1 MRRRILLH
9 SLLIVAIV
17 GAVLGNAPF
26 EPPPSNEARSTQPDS
41 SLKDLLRDPLQPINT
56 ASAANVKAIRANIT
70 SPGAAGPQVDQPA
83 ALVPSDQ
90 SRVTSAYVKDV
101 DLGNGRHQAV
111 ISSEPINYRAP
122 DGSWQPIDPRF
133 EAVDGGFV
141 NSRNSFEIDASN
153 RRAIVRLSTGAYG
166 IGWEP
171 QSLALTDNSLETQV
185 LATALAIDQAPTGTL
200 SADARTIT
208 YAHGW
213 TSPDLSE
220 TITSGPGSVEHSVTV
235 AHSPLSPAGR
245 GAGGVGQVALRAMLH
260 LLPGVQLYAN
270 GQPQANDF
278 TTTGSIEVRDM
289 QGSVVEL
296 PPARV
301 FERDD
306 PNVSVSAQY
315 HVQLQS
321 AGEWQVSI
329 ETPGAWWADPA
340 RHYPVVIDPII
351 QIVRWTAIGQATY
364 APCNYIFPIQ
374 GARPLAADQVGIGSV
389 YACGAQRVLVR
400 FDNVNPISPTL
411 PAGSVIQK
419 AELLAAA
426 TGGFF
431 PVFSGTTLPATAE
444 VRAYRVTSGWNAGDV
459 PWGSYTTDANP
470 IPPENSGVNDASAA
484 LFVVLPPPQNS
495 SHLYTLARWT
505 LQNGSTGM
513 VSDWLDGLNNNGV
526 ELRLSPTEEDLACA
540 GLILLSQCRYYVT
553 IPKTAAWSTN
563 DKEFGYQGV
572 VERGG
577 FMLVITYQGP
587 TLQDGVPQSYTN
599 PSKPPS
605 PEGDDYYRTQHTY
618 ALPTDN
624 GSRWTA
630 IGVKGL
636 RQTVVGTT
644 TLMLAEGNVPVGS
657 GCTGNGVFCTATN
670 STGDYTNQSNFVVI
684 KGDTTGRDAR
694 VYTSQPPDPAMPQY
708 LVEMARST
716 PLPELPGDNFDG
728 NVISGTGVLT
738 VDVALSSTHVITAFD
753 LHLYDNTRVG
763 VKVISH
769 VGNFASTVVAH
780 AFKPSSVTAG
790 FPLTK
795 DAQHTI
801 VKSGTTQRLTLNNG
815 DGGWWGLLLEYPGN
829 VTVKTCDGQCF
840 EPAVI
845 SVTVVI
851 RGCPLNAI
859 PTEDGCEFM
868 VKPHVTGAITDT
880 PFINVGNYRIY
891 SEGGFQTPC
900 PDGSGLNCTNK
911 SLGGKKYTPFIT
923 WLGTTDRMVAIAQ
936 GAVHYQLPQTL
947 QGTFGAA
954 NGSIVLLTLDP
965 PQGITQTL
973 ELWTGDFNG
982 FDASWMNYLVK
993 ANPDTCSNDCA
1004 DQLPLYD
1011 GDAKNVSLR
1020 INMPQTASVTEHV
1033 EGAATFDRGLETYA
1047 GFVVTP
1053 TFTVQ
1058 WWAYAEGYQGHDG
1071 YLPPSDPNL
1080 IGPSHISPI
1089 GYSGLPLQADMASLT
1104 VQFDPAQWTTMDYD
1118 PYYGKF
1124 TNLRNLGKIAQDAKL
1139 GGAWLPIQSLILG
1152 PGKGVN
1158 GNVCKSLT
1166 GFCLDLRALDDTF
1179 AQPDANWKMPDVNV
1193 SNYAKTVMVSQAG
1206 RLTVWSADHP
1216 SIVNTQ
1222 LISQSFS
1229 FNGMD
1234 GTVHVDYDV
1243 CPIGATK
1250 DKTLVVKGSAKMA
1263 LPGMGD
1269 PTDPTMVVSGT
1280 FTLCETKLRQV
1291 GMYFHAEPGL
1301 PIGNTGMFV
1310 SGVGG
1315 TITIDPDY
1323 TEVKVT
1329 IDFAYGAGD
1338 PKILDASATVTIDT
1352 RGLFDLQAEGRVLAV
1367 VDFEGHL
1374 WVAWNPLD
1382 TGIDVSVYFP
1392 KKKDDKGNDAW
1403 WIFGRARFHL
1413 WQGQGWQHK
1422 YSWLPDNSDMHFAG
1436 SIEAKIDVKQG
1447 QIGKFWFIDLPP
1459 FRITFGI
1466 TVEFGEFCK
1475 NSNCTQY
1482 EGGIKGKLTV
1492 LSFDVGLYVGF
1503 ETGVSFILGSDG
1515 HVLIDQYGGSQRRPD
1530 RTGAALDMPL
1540 INGQPVAFDRAVVS
1554 NPSAAV
1560 ITQPITITTNTGSFL
1575 AALSWARNAPLLSLV
1590 RPDSIEISPTNAI
1603 TYGVQYSL
1611 TANSLMYGVS
1621 NPMPGIWTAKISNAT
1636 STDDYHFVFFA
1647 NKKAPT
1653 TNLLTPTPGTI
1664 VSATI
1669 DSTQPITYRVQWTPI
1684 VTPDLKLTLFYS
1696 STNAGALTSTQEY
1709 GGVIG
1714 RDIPASQGYY
1724 DWDLSYLG
1732 QGRYYVYGY
1741 LATGRDVRPTIT
1753 GTNQIPGFVQLNA
1766 PGTLVYLDSIA
1777 PPQPNNLTITPLD
1790 NAALACW
1797 DSNPAHDVSGY
1808 LIDYPWPDING
1819 IYQPHEWRVIATAE
1833 YTPTAAP
1840 PRQCERINGLN
1851 NGGVLQ
1857 MQVASYD
1864 ATGNLSSPQFHEAFL
1879 PGGTATY
1886 ASPATNLTGTVLPGY
1901 TVVVTWTGVAGSTSL
1916 YKLYYSRDLPA
1927 GPGQPD
1933 HSAGEGPSPLDMGM
1947 LTSATLHGLT
1957 PGAWYDFMVQSYETD
1972 GRLGPRSDHL
1982 RLLLTN
1988 HVDANG
1994 DGLPDDWQNA
2004 YNASDPNADPDRDGL
2019 TNRQEYQRGTNPQS
2033 RDTDGDGF
2041 SDGEEVAAGTDPLN
2055 GQSVP
2060 AGINLPTP
2068 RLYRTPDFLYYD
2080 AYVNGSNPNS
2090 QLIDVGNIGGGVMT
2104 PTVSASAAWIKPQ
2117 AINGDVRV
2125 DIDKTGLAAG
2135 QYTGVVTITA
2145 VPSNTQDSP
2154 QTVAIGLWLSAGAP
2168 PVGYYKAYL
2177 PLIVR
2182 QH

>member
-1 MRRRILLH
+1 MRTLPRLV
-9 SLLIVAIV
+9 SFALIVAIV
-17 GAVLGNAPF
+17 VTSLGSAPLRRAWPD
-26 EPPPSNEARSTQPDS
+26 EVKPPQAPS
-41 SLKDLLRDPLQPINT
+41 SLQDLLRDPLRPID
-56 ASAANVKAIRANIT
+56 AATPAQTNAIRANVT
-70 SPGAAGPQVDQPA
+70 TPGAAALQPDRSTNPDRSTRSS
-83 ALVPSDQ
+83 L
-90 SRVTSAYVKDV
+90 TSAYVKDV

-111 ISSEPINYRAP
+111 ISSEPINYRAA

-133 EAVDGGFV
+133 AAAEGGFV
-141 NSRNSFEIDASN
+141 NARNSFEIAASN
-153 RRAIVRLSTGAYG
+153 RRAIVRVSTGAYG

-171 QSLALTDNSLETQV
+171 QSLVLADNTQEPQV
-185 LATALAIDQAPTGTL
+185 LATTLTIDQALTGTL
-200 SADARTIT
+200 SNDARTIT
-208 YAHGW
+208 YTHGW
-213 TSPDLSE
+213 TSADLIE
-220 TITSGPGSVEHSVTV
+220 TITSGPGSVEHNVIV
-235 AHSPLSPAGR
+235 ARPPSSPSPLRER
-245 GAGGVGQVALRAMLH
+245 GELSLRAMLH
-260 LLPGVQLYAN
+260 LLPGLQIYAD
-270 GQPQANDF
+270 GQPQTNDF
-278 TTTGSIEVRDM
+278 TTDGAIEVRDM
-289 QGSVVEL
+289 QGNIVVEL

-306 PNVSVSAQY
+306 PQVSVAAQY
-315 HVQLQS
+315 RVQLQT
-321 AGEWQVSI
+321 AGEWQISI
-329 ETPGAWWADPA
+329 ETPWAWWADRA

-364 APCNYIFPIQ
+364 APCTYVFPIQ
-374 GARPLAADQVGIGSV
+374 GARPLEADQVGLGSLF
-389 YACGAQRVLVR
+389 ACGAQRALVR
-400 FDNVNPISPTL
+400 FDNVNTNLPTL
-411 PAGSVIQK
+411 PVGAVIQK

-426 TGGFF
+426 TGGYFAD
-431 PVFSGTTLPATAE
+431 FSGTTLPASAE
-444 VRAYRVTSGWNAGDV
+444 VRAHRVTSAWNAGDV

-470 IPPENSGVNDASAA
+470 LPPGNSGVNDPNAA

-495 SHLYTLARWT
+495 SHLYGLSRWT

-513 VSDWLDGLNNNGV
+513 VSDWLNGLNNYGV
-526 ELRLSPTEEDLACA
+526 ELRLSPNDEKLNCTN
-540 GLILLSQCRYYVT
+540 LLSLGQCRHYVT
-553 IPKTAAWSTN
+553 FPKTAAWSTN
-563 DKEFGYQGV
+563 DKDFGFDAV

-587 TLQDGVPQSYTN
+587 TLPDGVPQSYTN
-599 PSKPPS
+599 PSQPPTA
-605 PEGDDYYRTQHTY
+605 EGDDYYRTQHTY
-618 ALPTDN
+618 ALPAYN

-636 RQTVVGTT
+636 RTTQVGTN
-644 TLMLAEGNVPVGS
+644 TLLLAEGNVPIGS
-657 GCTGNGVFCTATN
+657 GCTGEGVACSATN
-670 STGDYTNQSNFVVI
+670 STGDYAKQSNFVVI
-684 KGDTTGRDAR
+684 KGNTTGRDAR
-694 VYTSQPPDPAMPQY
+694 IYPSQPPDPAMQQY
-708 LVEMARST
+708 VVEMARST
-716 PLPELPGDNFDG
+716 PLPELPGENFDG
-728 NVISGTGVLT
+728 AVISGTGVLT
-738 VDVALSSTHVITAFD
+738 INVALSSTHVITGFD

-763 VKVISH
+763 IKVTSH
-769 VGNFASTVVAH
+769 VGNFASNVVAH
-780 AFKPSSVTAG
+780 AFKPSSVTDG
-790 FPLTK
+790 FPLPK
-795 DAQHTI
+795 DAQHKI

-815 DGGWWGLLLEYPGN
+815 DGGWWGFLLEYPGD

-880 PFINVGNYRIY
+880 QFVDVGPYRIY

-900 PDGSGLNCTNK
+900 SDGSGLNCTNK
-911 SLGGKKYTPFIT
+911 VAGGKKYTPFIT
-923 WLGTTDRMVAIAQ
+923 WGGTTDRMVAIAQ
-936 GAVHYQLPQTL
+936 GAVHYQTPNTL
-947 QGTFGAA
+947 QGTFGSQ
-954 NGSIVLLTLDP
+954 NGSIVLMTIDP

-973 ELWTGDFNG
+973 ELWTGDFDG
-982 FDASWMNYLVK
+982 FDASWANYLVK
-993 ANPDTCSNDCA
+993 ANPAACSNDCA

-1020 INMPQTASVTEHV
+1020 VNMPQNAISTQHV

-1047 GFVVTP
+1047 GLVVTP

-1071 YLPPSDPNL
+1071 YLPPADPNL
-1080 IGPSHISPI
+1080 IGPAHVSI
-1089 GYSGLPLQADMASLT
+1089 GYGGGQLQADMASLT

-1118 PYYGKF
+1118 PYFGKF
-1124 TNLRNLGKIAQDAKL
+1124 TNLRNFGKIAQDIKL
-1139 GGAWLPIQSLILG
+1139 GGAWLPIQALVLG

-1158 GNVCKSLT
+1158 GNVCKSLS

-1179 AQPDANWKMPDVNV
+1179 AQPNPNWKMPDVTV
-1193 SNYAKTVMVSQAG
+1193 SNYAKTMMVSQAG

-1222 LISQSFS
+1222 LISESFS

-1243 CPIGATK
+1243 CPIGAVQ
-1250 DKTLVVKGSAKMA
+1250 DKTLVVKGNAKMT

-1269 PTDPTMVVSGT
+1269 PKDPSMVISGT

-1301 PIGNTGMFV
+1301 PVGNSGMFV

-1323 TEVKVT
+1323 TEVKAT
-1329 IDFAYGAGD
+1329 IDFAYGVGK
-1338 PKILDASATVTIDT
+1338 PKIIDASATVTIDT

-1367 VDFEGHL
+1367 VDLEGHL

-1392 KKKDDKGNDAW
+1392 KKKDDNGKDAW

-1413 WQGQGWQHK
+1413 WEGQGWQHK
-1422 YSWLPDNSDMHFAG
+1422 YKWLPDNGDMHFAG
-1436 SIEAKIDVKQG
+1436 SIEAKIDIKQG
-1447 QIGKFWFIDLPP
+1447 QIGKFWYIDLPP
-1459 FRITFGI
+1459 FRVTYGI

-1475 NSNCTQY
+1475 NSSCTQY

-1492 LSFDVGLYVGF
+1492 LDFDVGLYVGF
-1503 ETGVSFILGSDG
+1503 QTGVSFILGSDG

-1530 RTGAALDMPL
+1530 RSDGPIDMPL
-1540 INGQPVAFDRAVVS
+1540 VNGQPVAFDRRVVP
-1554 NPSAAV
+1554 NAAAAV
-1560 ITQPITITTNTGSFL
+1560 FTQPITITANTGSFL
-1575 AALSWARNAPLLSLV
+1575 AALSWARNAPRLSLV
-1590 RPDSIEISPTNAI
+1590 RPDSIEISTTNAI

-1611 TANSLMYGVS
+1611 TANSVLYGVA
-1621 NPMPGIWTAKISNAT
+1621 NPMPGLWTAKISNAT

-1653 TNLLTPTPGTI
+1653 TSLLAPTPGTI
-1664 VSATI
+1664 VTATI

-1696 STNAGALTSTQEY
+1696 STNAGALTPTQEY
-1709 GGVIG
+1709 GGLIG

-1753 GTNQIPGFVQLNA
+1753 GTNQIPGFAQLTA

-1808 LIDYPWPDING
+1808 LLDYVWPDING
-1819 IYQPHEWRVIATAE
+1819 IYQSHEWRVLATAE

-1857 MQVASYD
+1857 LTVASYD
-1864 ATGNLSSPQFHEAFL
+1864 ASGNLSTPRFGEDLL
-1879 PGGTATY
+1879 PSGSATY
-1886 ASPATNLTGTVLPGY
+1886 ASPAANLTGTVQAGY
-1901 TVVVTWTGVAGSTSL
+1901 TVVVSWTAIAGSTSL
-1916 YKLYYSRDLPA
+1916 YRLYYSRDLPA

-1933 HSAGEGPSPLDMGM
+1933 SSASEGPSPIDLGPVTNM
-1947 LTSATLHGLT
+1947 TLHGLT
-1957 PGAWYDFMVQSYETD
+1957 HGAWYDFMVQSYESD
-1972 GRLGPRSDHL
+1972 GRLGPRTDHL

-1988 HVDANG
+1988 HVDGNG
-1994 DGLPDDWQNA
+1994 DGLPDDWQSA

-2019 TNRQEYQRGTNPQS
+2019 TNRQEYQRGANPQD
-2033 RDTDGDGF
+2033 RDSDGDGF
-2041 SDGEEVAAGTDPLN
+2041 SDGEEVAAGTDSMN

-2080 AYVNGSNPNS
+2080 AFVNGGNPNS

-2117 AINGDVRV
+2117 VIDGNVRV
-2125 DIDKTGLAAG
+2125 SIDKTGLTAG

-2145 VPSNTQDSP
+2145 VPTNTQDSP
-2154 QTVAIGLWLSAGAP
+2154 QTVTIGLWLSAGTP
-2168 PVGYYKAYL
+2168 PIGYYKVYL
-2177 PLIVR
+2177 PLVAK
-2182 QH
+2182 Q